1 MIKTGWMFAY
11 ASNMHLPDIERWLRD
26 NAHPPESV
34 AQVGEVLKM
43 SGRRAVLDGWEV
55 CWNRC
60 SSHRGGGAANIREAA
75 GQRVYGVAYRIS
87 NGLLKLF
94 DAKEGYPT
102 SYDRRV
108 VPVTLLDSGDKVD
121 GWAYVSNGNRP
132 EPVWPTR
139 EYKRLVLAGA
149 HSWGLP
155 TDYVFQLSAIPTA
168 D

>member
-1 MIKTGWMFAY
+1 METGWMFAY

-26 NAHPPESV
+26 NTHPTERV

-43 SGRRAVLDGWEV
+43 SGKRAVLDGWEV
-55 CWNRC
+55 CWNHH
-60 SSHRGGGAANIREAA
+60 SGQRGGGAANIREAA
-75 GQRVYGVAYRIS
+75 GQRVYGVAYRIR

-102 SYDRRV
+102 SYDRRI

-121 GWAYVSNGNRP
+121 VWAYVSKGNRP

-139 EYKRLVLAGA
+139 EYKRIVLAGA
-149 HSWGLP
+149 RSWGLP
-155 TDYVFQLSAIPTA
+155 ADYVFQLSAIPTA
-168 D
+168 E